1 MLHWDHHELVFAP
14 PTWWD
19 WTGGNPVQP
28 TPAYHGT
35 DGGIDRSGVD
45 AAGAMTFTSLNEGIA
60 TSLLTSLDIGRGVGN
75 NDATF
80 AGMQDTGTGGHRAGD
95 AARTWFEGIDGDGG
109 PIAVDPS
116 NPSVVFGTDN
126 DSLIRSTNGGATWFT
141 AGLPQVI
148 PIDAVGATNPVDDH
162 DDRPLLPHRRRC
174 DDRRCTRR
182 CPGERRVTRSPWST
196 PRRSP
201 STG

>member
-1 MLHWDHHELVFAP
+1 MGTPCSRP
-14 PTWWD
+14 PRT
-19 WTGGNPVQP
+19 TAR
-28 TPAYHGT
+28 TA
-35 DGGIDRSGVD
+35 GIDRSGVD
-45 AAGAMTFTSLNEGIA
+45 AAGVMTFTSLNEGIA

-80 AGMQDTGTGGHRAGD
+80 AGMQDTGTAGHRAGD

-109 PIAVDPS
+109 PIAVDPA

-141 AGLPQVI
+141 AGRRGSI

-162 DDRPLLPHRRRC
+162 DGRA
-174 DDRRCTRR
+174 TRTA
-182 CPGERRVTRSPWST
+182 PATA
-196 PRRSP
+196 
-201 STG
+201 